1 MYGYISINRC
11 DCSEHFCIKTNRY
24 TEIYDALRLCGYD
37 HWEAEEIASWAPLAP
52 FDSEWDN
59 EHGDKIVILEG
70 DENDG

>member
-1 MYGYISINRC
+1 MYGYISINKG
-11 DCSEHFCIKTNRY
+11 DCSKHFCIKTNRY

-52 FDSEWDN
+52 FDSEFDN